1 MVKKNPAAAKK
12 AKKHVESAS
21 SKARRISQ
29 SDIPRHSLRE
39 ALTVAQSITDNFAGK
54 SAAPHQVAMA
64 LDISPTSSAW
74 RTLTGAAMAYGLTK
88 GGYNSDLIELT
99 ELGRRATAPTEEG
112 DDVKARAEAAL
123 KPRVFSAFFGKYQR
137 AKFPADNIAKN
148 VLTHEFGVP
157 AERQDEVL
165 TTLKDNGAFVGFIHQ
180 TKTGSFVSTEDLSPT
195 PVTLPPTPEEHDLG
209 EAEDESTQGGDVAPT
224 SVVKGTAAASAAS
237 SAAPPVAPPS
247 EGFKV
252 FITHGRN
259 MEIVDQV
266 KDVLDLY
273 DIEYEIAVEEE
284 TTAIPV
290 PQKVLSAMRR
300 CSAGIMVVSA
310 DDDSDERSA
319 TINNNVLIEIGAAF
333 VLYDQRVVLLW
344 DKRLKVPSNL
354 QGLYRCEFEGANLSF
369 ATGTKLA
376 KAVKGFRK

>member
-1 MVKKNPAAAKK
+1 MVKKNAAAAKK
-12 AKKHVESAS
+12 AKKTVESAS

-54 SAAPHQVAMA
+54 SAAPHQIAMA

-88 GGYNSDLIELT
+88 GGYNSELIELT
-99 ELGRRATAPTEEG
+99 ELGRRATAPMEEG

-123 KPRVFSAFFGKYQR
+123 RPRVFSAFFGKYQR

-157 AERQDEVL
+157 VERQDEVL

-180 TKTGSFVSTEDLSPT
+180 TKTGPFVSTEDLSPA
-195 PVTLPPTPEEHDLG
+195 PVTLPPTPEEHDMG
-209 EAEDESTQGGDVAPT
+209 EAEEESTQEADVTPKT
-224 SVVKGTAAASAAS
+224 VVKGTAAASAVTPA
-237 SAAPPVAPPS
+237 VTPPS

-310 DDDSDERSA
+310 DDDSDEKSA

-344 DKRLKVPSNL
+344 DKHLKVPSNL
-354 QGLYRCEFEGANLSF
+354 QGLYRCEFEGGDLTF

-376 KAVKGFRK
+376 KAVKSFRK